1 MSGAV
6 SAGAR
11 RLSAFTKLMRGVMRG
26 GLGIPVRQSS
36 IGLPVRSNILRMS
49 STSAV
54 GAACFKTAHA
64 PAT

>member
-36 IGLPVRSNILRMS
+36 IRSPVCFKSIRMS

-54 GAACFKTAHA
+54 GATDFKSAHA